1 MVLMKKGNDT
11 KYVADIFIPN
21 YLSRGYEVIFPKKKA
36 ETPAPV
42 VVEEKPKE
50 EQQLDKVAE
59 APTVKEETETTEPV
73 VAEAESEPAA
83 KPAEVVEAQPADAKP
98 TDTAQT
104 AEAPS
109 EKKSMSCPICG
120 KQYAKKAYLL
130 KHIEKE
136 HPED

>member
-36 ETPAPV
+36 ETSAPV

-50 EQQLDKVAE
+50 EQQLNSAVE
-59 APTVKEETETTEPV
+59 TPTVKEEAEITEPV
-73 VAEAESEPAA
+73 VAEAESEP
-83 KPAEVVEAQPADAKP
+83 VAKP
-98 TDTAQT
+98 TEDVEAKPVDTAQT

-120 KQYAKKAYLL
+120 KQYTKKAYLL